1 MDNKEK
7 QIMEQEEV
15 DYKALYLELFREV
28 DRAVTQLIHAQLRCE
43 ELYISAGE
51 QPDFATQS
59 LEEFLLS
66 TELQRTLQ
74 GLCKKEG
81 EE

>member
-28 DRAVTQLIHAQLRCE
+28 DRAVTQLIHA
-43 ELYISAGE
+43 
-51 QPDFATQS
+51 
-59 LEEFLLS
+59 
-66 TELQRTLQ
+66 
-74 GLCKKEG
+74 
-81 EE
+81 